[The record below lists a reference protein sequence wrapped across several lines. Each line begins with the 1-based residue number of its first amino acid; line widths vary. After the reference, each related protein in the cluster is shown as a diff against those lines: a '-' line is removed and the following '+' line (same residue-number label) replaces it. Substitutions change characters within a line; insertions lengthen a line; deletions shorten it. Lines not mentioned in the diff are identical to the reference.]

1 MSLARPWLLLLLL
14 ALPAWW
20 WIWRH
25 RESAGARY
33 SDVTLPATASRRRW
47 WVMLPPALRG
57 VALAAFALA
66 AAGPRIGGD
75 KVEIKKE
82 GIAIVITIDIS
93 SSMLAED
100 FAPSNRLEVAKRQ
113 AVGFIRGRG
122 ADRIGL
128 VAFAGEA
135 LTQVPVTLD
144 YPVIEQAVMDLKI
157 GSLEDGTAIGSGL
170 ATAVNRLRRAPRQK
184 KKGVLPPPRGEKK
197 EGVDPPPPAAT
208 APPLPG
214 QGHNIPPGS
223 HRRGPHPP

>member
-33 SDVTLPATASRRRW
+33 SDVTLAATASRRRW
-47 WVMLPPALRG
+47 WVMLPPVLRG
-57 VALAAFALA
+57 IALAAFALA

-113 AVGFIRGRG
+113 AGGLICGRG
-122 ADRIGL
+122 PAPPWPVGVFRG
-128 VAFAGEA
+128 GP
-135 LTQVPVTLD
+135 TQGPVT
-144 YPVIEQAVMDLKI
+144 P
-157 GSLEDGTAIGSGL
+157 
-170 ATAVNRLRRAPRQK
+170 
-184 KKGVLPPPRGEKK
+184 
-197 EGVDPPPPAAT
+197 
-208 APPLPG
+208 
-214 QGHNIPPGS
+214 
-223 HRRGPHPP
+223 